1 MNLDGREV
9 DIRFLL
15 QSRARLEPHE
25 IPGTSYE
32 PYVNILK
39 PAPNA
44 NKPFYL
50 DENLWKNVT
59 IIRST
64 KCTKFQVHADIEN
77 DFLSALTVYLDEVKE
92 FSRPCENSGEFAT
105 EASRWEVALKS
116 SPREFWNKV
125 NAPKTSSPVMG
136 LCVCF
141 IQLYVGSLA

>member
-92 FSRPCENSGEFAT
+92 FSRPCESPGEFAT
-105 EASRWEVALKS
+105 EASRWEVALK
-116 SPREFWNKV
+116 
-125 NAPKTSSPVMG
+125 TPVPENFG
-136 LCVCF
+136 TKSTLQKHLR
-141 IQLYVGSLA
+141 QLWDFAFVLSNCMSDH